1 VQPRLTSWHADEGV
15 SYTYSGRTHHPKPW
29 TETLLGLKRDVERIA
44 GAAFNSVLLNLYP
57 DARASIGFHS
67 DDEPELG
74 DRPVIASL
82 SLGADRE
89 FRFRPKRA
97 CGKLTKVV
105 LMHGSVL
112 VMRGDTQRNWMH
124 GIEKSREPCGER
136 INLTFRLTNAIA
148 AGSRKGENAEG
159 G

>member
-1 VQPRLTSWHADEGV
+1 V
-15 SYTYSGRTHHPKPW
+15 SYTYSGRTHHPRPW

-74 DRPVIASL
+74 ERPMIASL
-82 SLGADRE
+82 SLGAERE
-89 FRFRPKRA
+89 FRFRPKHG
-97 CGKLTKVV
+97 CGRLTKVV
-105 LMHGSVL
+105 LTHGSVL
-112 VMRGDTQRNWMH
+112 VMRGETQRNWMH

-136 INLTFRLTNAIA
+136 INLTFRLTHAIA
-148 AGSRKGENAEG
+148 AAARSAET
-159 G
+159 